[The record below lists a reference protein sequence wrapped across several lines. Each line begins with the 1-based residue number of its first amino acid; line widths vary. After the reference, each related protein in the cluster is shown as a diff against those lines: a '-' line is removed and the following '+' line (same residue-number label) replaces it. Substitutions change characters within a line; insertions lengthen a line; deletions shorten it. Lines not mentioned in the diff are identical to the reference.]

1 LYDKTVG
8 NFIANAAYLVE
19 KYSSTQTAIASIKI
33 KFNTFPMPRSKRI
46 KKRMRDR
53 EITRPRRELAK
64 SKENVK
70 SKVIKSNR
78 KNSGTA
84 PNVWGSTK

>member
-1 LYDKTVG
+1 
-8 NFIANAAYLVE
+8 
-19 KYSSTQTAIASIKI
+19 
-33 KFNTFPMPRSKRI
+33 M
-46 KKRMRDR
+46 KKRTRDK

-84 PNVWGSTK
+84 PNVLGSIK

>member
-1 LYDKTVG
+1 M
-8 NFIANAAYLVE
+8 
-19 KYSSTQTAIASIKI
+19 
-33 KFNTFPMPRSKRI
+33 FPTPRNKRI

-70 SKVIKSNR
+70 SKVIKSSR

-84 PNVWGSTK
+84 PNVWGSAK